1 MIRKINDY
9 VLIGDCEAAALVSR
23 DGSIDWLCW
32 PIFSGEA
39 CFAALLGDKQNG
51 RWRIAPSDVAKVT
64 RRYRDDTAI
73 LETRFETVDG
83 AVTLIDFMPSR
94 QDEASSIVRIVKGER
109 GTVAMRMELD
119 LRFDYGRLIPWASKS
134 RPGKMEFVCGPHAA
148 TLHFGAEPTC
158 GEPPCSAEFEVKEGM
173 RVPFVLQYR
182 RSHIRPPRALDADKE
197 LKRTEKAWRAW
208 VSQCTYEGPYKAQVL
223 RSLITIK
230 ALTSR
235 TTGGIVAAATTSL
248 PEKLGGKRNW
258 DYRVS
263 WLRDATFT
271 LLALLHSGY
280 HEEAGAWRDWLLR
293 AVAGTPRQVQP
304 VYGVASEHRLPEW
317 EIEWLSGFR
326 DSRPVRAGNAAY
338 KQLQIDVYGEVLDA
352 MHQCREQGIPPE
364 DWTWRLQRELVE
376 QVERVWREPDAGI
389 WESRHD
395 REHFTHSR
403 VMAWVAVDR
412 AVRAAER
419 RKLDWPVE
427 RWRKLRDQI
436 HRDVC
441 ENGYDA
447 KIGGFVRSYET
458 REPDGA
464 NLLIP
469 IVGFLPADDER
480 VKNNVALTE
489 RKLMQQGYVLR
500 YDTKKTKD
508 GLPGDEG
515 IFIACSFWYVD
526 NLVMQGRQREACE
539 MFEKLLG
546 ICNDVGLLAEEYD
559 PSNGELLGNFPQ
571 ALSHLALVNSAHN
584 LAQGLGPVHARS
596 DRGGAQMQAKRKAP
610 VEAD

>member
-1 MIRKINDY
+1 MTRKINDY
-9 VLIGDCEAAALVSR
+9 ALIGDCETAALVSR

-51 RWRIAPSDVAKVT
+51 RWRIAPRDVARAT
-64 RRYRDDTAI
+64 RSYRDRTAI
-73 LETRFETVDG
+73 LETRFETADG
-83 AVTLIDFMPSR
+83 AVTLIDFMPRR
-94 QDEASSIVRIVKGER
+94 QEEASSIVRIVEGER
-109 GTVAMRMELD
+109 GRVAMRMELD

-134 RPGKMEFVCGPHAA
+134 GAGKLEFICGPHAA
-148 TLHFGAEPTC
+148 TLHAGAEPSC
-158 GEPPCSAEFEVKEGM
+158 DEPPCSAEFEVSAGE

-182 RSHIRPPRALDADKE
+182 RSHLKSPRALNVERE
-197 LKRTEKAWRAW
+197 LKNTEKAWRAW
-208 VSQCTYEGPYKAQVL
+208 ASQCTYDGPYKAQVV

-230 ALTSR
+230 ALTSH

-248 PEKLGGKRNW
+248 PEEIGGKRNW
-258 DYRVS
+258 DYRIS

-280 HEEAGAWRDWLLR
+280 HEEASAWRDWLLR
-293 AVAGTPRQVQP
+293 AVAGMARQVQP

-326 DSRPVRAGNAAY
+326 DSRPVRAGNIAY

-352 MHQCREQGIPPE
+352 MHQCREYGIPPE
-364 DWTWRLQRELVE
+364 DWTWRLQRELVQ
-376 QVERVWREPDAGI
+376 QVERIWQEPDCGI
-389 WESRHD
+389 WESRHG
-395 REHFTHSR
+395 REHFTQSR

-412 AVRAAER
+412 AVRAAEKY
-419 RKLDWPVE
+419 KLDWPVE
-427 RWRKLRDQI
+427 RWRKLRETI

-447 KIGGFVRSYET
+447 KSGGFMRSYET

-469 IVGFLPADDER
+469 MVGFLRADDEKVR
-480 VKNNVALTE
+480 NNVALTE

-500 YDTKKTKD
+500 YDTKKSED

-515 IFIACSFWYVD
+515 VFLACSFWYVD
-526 NLVMQGRQREACE
+526 NLIMQGRQREARE
-539 MFEKLLG
+539 KFEELLG
-546 ICNDVGLLAEEYD
+546 VCNDVGLLSEEYD

-584 LAQGLGPVHARS
+584 LSPQAGPAHSRS
-596 DRGGAQMQAKRKAP
+596 GDGGAKAQQETR
-610 VEAD
+610 VDAD